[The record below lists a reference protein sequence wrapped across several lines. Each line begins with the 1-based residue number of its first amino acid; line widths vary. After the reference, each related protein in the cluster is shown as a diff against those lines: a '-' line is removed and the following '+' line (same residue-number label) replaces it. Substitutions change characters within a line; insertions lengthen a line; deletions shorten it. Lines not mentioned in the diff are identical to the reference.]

1 MLWAQPFTDLT
12 VDMTIPRIL
21 FYVTNHSKHMHGQHM
36 LNKMVHMASL
46 ILKWR
51 WLFRHVLQG
60 DEGWAQVHCWPLM
73 VGHRLTWTGAASWA
87 RWEDPPAEEQ
97 LLSCLPRHQA
107 RSSEWISLTIS
118 SLQKPV
124 CAQSWIVHV
133 GWGRTASQWGRIIL
147 ENEAEGPTWCSQT
160 SPSHSKYIH
169 NPLVSIYK
177 VWGVLSLQTS
187 TLLHQVQQQQHWRY
201 WNLLPQQPQSAQ
213 QLQIWTQTRA
223 RMTDN

>member
-1 MLWAQPFTDLT
+1 MSLT
-12 VDMTIPRIL
+12 TPNTCMDNTCW
-21 FYVTNHSKHMHGQHM
+21 T
-36 LNKMVHMASL
+36 
-46 ILKWR
+46 KWFI
-51 WLFRHVLQG
+51 WHPLYSSG
-60 DEGWAQVHCWPLM
+60 DDSSDTCCKEMRNCWAQVHCWPLM

-147 ENEAEGPTWCSQT
+147 EKEAEGPTWCSQT